1 MKKLLWVMAALFVSF
16 AAAAQTTITISSA
29 EEFLK
34 IGVDDNYPSNGNYIQ
49 TANIDLG
56 DKGTITKS
64 IINVDFS
71 GTYDGRGYTISYKA
85 TFAGT
90 GHNNSNDIHNGG
102 DYGLFRCVKGGTLK
116 NMNINGEVLM
126 TAAGSNNNMNVALL
140 CGHTVSVGTRRA
152 IVDHCNVVGSVS
164 TRINADNGGGADAAL
179 LIGQADGTTVQ
190 YCMGSGNVVGV
201 GWVGG
206 LIGSGGADRSNPI
219 TVKACAFSGEVRA
232 LQPVNNNGVVNDN
245 GVDYG
250 YGAGYA
256 GGIIGYAG
264 KHGPGANRDTT
275 SANLTVTIEL
285 CYVDA
290 DIYADNVATG
300 VASVAIGSGAALVK
314 NCCTDG
320 TIVRTASGA
329 GEQDNVSNST
339 RTENTYNAAGETV
352 GRLEEI
358 VAALNGTRGDEKAE
372 FDVVDGK
379 IVFYLDGKPAE
390 PCAAVTGLTISSV
403 APGSLTC
410 SWTAGGSEEEW
421 NVSISGGGLTED
433 ITAHVTTNPNLQIT
447 DERLNVQITDSR
459 LNVQITDDSLTA
471 SQSNYVLSVVAV
483 CEGDRPNST
492 PKTSSFVI
500 SCPTITDMNVTP
512 DYTSA
517 TVTWTNTETVEA
529 KLYQGDT
536 LKATQV
542 ITSAQPDTCIFT
554 SLTPNT
560 TYKVRLSA
568 ACGGG
573 YGEAT
578 ERVFTTPSLPIVEN
592 VRIAARYENGGSVAI
607 TWDYALAGATYQVEV
622 KTSGGSPVENRSG
635 LTTESYDNESSI
647 AVGSYQARIQATYQ
661 GHEAGWTEWFPFVIS
676 SPNAPQNVHWS
687 DTAIVDNNNKYK
699 LTLAWTKGNDV
710 TIQSTT
716 EANDGSGQGWQIKV
730 ADSTSNT
737 TAYTIAATST
747 NTTDYTQEMADLSC
761 YVTPG
766 TSQTFYISEY
776 SWTQPASNNPQESTK
791 SYFYSKWFPI
801 TFVAPCFEIA
811 ENPTAGAITQTSAT
825 LSGLSSGYVVV
836 LSDGTDTTN
845 YPQVSGNTLSLTG
858 LDPAT
863 HYTAEVRRY
872 CTETKY
878 SSKTVEFTTVGCY
891 SPTNITV
898 TDITSTSAKVSWT
911 QGNPTL
917 SGLLFWYKIK
927 DLSEEGNIDEFVGYD
942 QTTVTFDYLKPATQY
957 EVSIYEQCGEQAEGN
972 NASYGTPITIT
983 FTTSSLGNFVAINT
997 GTWGNTTTWQDG
1009 RIPDGLGTITIN
1021 DGVTLTLDRELVLK
1035 ENYTLTNNGTLLINN
1050 GELVNTTDNNNLGKV
1065 RISFTGTQNKWKFIG
1080 APFTS
1085 SQDGK
1090 YRLESIEPVSGSDV
1104 AVVLYDYGSGAWSGD
1119 WATINNR
1126 VPQAEGYF
1134 AWPFYSGT
1142 ITFNNDY
1149 NNDGTVDY
1157 TLNNSDITVTR
1168 NVVNSLG
1175 GNWMALANPYPA
1187 KLNIAKFWQDN
1198 SSNLQG
1204 QDNSSNLQ
1212 GNVVYKYNTEKNQ
1225 FEIKDCNDTNLF
1237 VAVCEGFFVNFRSA
1251 GDNKSVVFRKTQMTS
1266 YPTAS
1271 EAKSK
1276 TAQNPWIEMS
1286 LVNKRDEV
1294 KFYFVQNPLAE
1305 QGYDKYDANK
1315 LFATTGVAEPYF
1327 VTDGMNLV
1335 KEEVKELP
1343 YYATLNVRS
1352 EQDTL
1357 MTFVADKIPEG
1368 YRVSLIDG
1376 EQTIEMNEGSRYTTN
1391 ITAGENA
1398 DRFKLLIQNNVG
1410 LNQISQTDI
1419 TITNSNRHVAISAEA
1434 ISNVEVFNA
1443 LGQRVYQTK
1452 ASTFTLSGVQSGVYV
1467 VRVSTAKGTK
1477 SQKIVVE

>member
-16 AAAAQTTITISSA
+16 AVSAQTTININSA

-34 IGVDDNYPSNGNYIQ
+34 IGVDANYPSDGNYIQ

-56 DKGTITKS
+56 DKGRRNTPIITK
-64 IINVDFS
+64 FS
-71 GTYDGRGYTISYKA
+71 GKYDGDGYTISYKA
-85 TFAGT
+85 TFLGT
-90 GHNNSNDIHNGG
+90 SHNNSHSG
-102 DYGLFRCVKGGTLK
+102 DYGLFGYVSGGTLK
-116 NMNINGEVLM
+116 NMSVSGEVLM
-126 TAAGSNNNMNVALL
+126 EAANGRPDNMNVALL
-140 CGHTVSVGTRRA
+140 CGHTVSGTT
-152 IVDHCNVVGSVS
+152 VDHCNVVGSVS
-164 TRINADNGGGADAAL
+164 TYINASNGGGADAAL
-179 LIGQADGTTVQ
+179 LIGQADRTTVQ

-206 LIGSGGADRSNPI
+206 LIGSGGEDPNNPV

-232 LQPVNNNGVVNDN
+232 LQPVNNNGVVDDSR
-245 GVDYG
+245 VDYG
-250 YGAGYA
+250 WGAGCA

-264 KHGPGANRDTT
+264 KSGVQYDSSNGGNIPT
-275 SANLTVTIEL
+275 TVTIEL

-290 DIYADNVATG
+290 DIYADNIATG

-329 GEQDNVSNST
+329 GTQHNVSNST
-339 RTENTYNAAGETV
+339 RIENTYNAAGETV
-352 GRLEEI
+352 DRLEEI

-379 IVFYLDGKPAE
+379 IVLYPDGKPAE

-410 SWTAGGSEEEW
+410 SWTVGGSETAW
-421 NVSISGGGLTED
+421 NVSISGGNLTED
-433 ITAHVTTNPNLQIT
+433 ITVTATTNTNFTITNENLT
-447 DERLNVQITDSR
+447 TSP
-459 LNVQITDDSLTA
+459 
-471 SQSNYVLSVVAV
+471 SNYVLSVVAKCSETSLSV
-483 CEGDRPNST
+483 PA
-492 PKTSSFVI
+492 TSSFVI
-500 SCPTITDMNVTP
+500 SCPTIAGMSVTP

-517 TVTWTNTETVEA
+517 RVDWTNTETVKAE
-529 KLYQGDT
+529 LFQGGNPVGEPT
-536 LKATQV
+536 Y
-542 ITSAQPDTCIFT
+542 TSAQSHHTFT

-568 ACGGG
+568 KCGGVYVG
-573 YGEAT
+573 AT

-592 VRIAARYENGGSVAI
+592 VRIAARFDNGGSIAI
-607 TWDYALAGATYQVEV
+607 TWDYALAEATYQVEV
-622 KTSGGSPVENRSG
+622 QTSADGSVDNQSG
-635 LTTESYDNESSI
+635 LTTRNYSKSSI
-647 AVGSYQARIQATYQ
+647 AVGSYKARIKATYQ
-661 GHEAGWTEWFPFVIS
+661 GHEACWTEWFPFVIS
-676 SPNAPQNVHWS
+676 NPNAPQNVHWS
-687 DTAIVDNNNKYK
+687 NIETVDSQYRLK
-699 LTLAWTKGNDV
+699 LAWTKGNNNI
-710 TIQSTT
+710 TIQDPT
-716 EANDGSGQGWQIKV
+716 EEQTGYGQGWEIKV
-730 ADSTSNT
+730 ADSNSTVAYSIVASNSD
-737 TAYTIAATST
+737 IP
-747 NTTDYTQEMADLSC
+747 DYSQILSDH
-761 YVTPG
+761 YVAPG
-766 TSQTFYISEY
+766 TSQTFYIREY
-776 SWTQPASNNPQESTK
+776 KWEQAAGQGQ
-791 SYFYSKWFPI
+791 SYYYSYWFPI
-801 TFVAPCFEIA
+801 SFVAPCFEI
-811 ENPTAGAITQTSAT
+811 ETPTAESITQTSAT
-825 LSGLSSGYVVV
+825 LNGLASGYVVV
-836 LSDGTDTTN
+836 LSDGTNTTN
-845 YPQVSGNTLSLTG
+845 YTASGATLSLTG
-858 LDPAT
+858 LRSAT
-863 HYTAEVRRY
+863 HYTAEVRSY
-872 CTETKY
+872 CNPAMERY
-878 SSKTVEFTTVGCY
+878 SSKTVEFTTEGCY
-891 SPTNITV
+891 SPTNVTI
-898 TDITSTSAKVSWT
+898 TDITPLQAKVSWT
-911 QGNPTL
+911 RGNQN
-917 SGLLFWYKIK
+917 
-927 DLSEEGNIDEFVGYD
+927 LSELQFQYLLEEKAGETYTQVQTADGYVG
-942 QTTVTFDYLKPATQY
+942 TSKTFTNLKPATQY
-957 EVSIYEQCGEQAEGN
+957 RVSIAEQCGTA
-972 NASYGTPITIT
+972 YGTPTVVT
-983 FTTSSLGNFVAINT
+983 FTTSTPGNFVAINT
-997 GTWGNTTTWQDG
+997 GGWGIPTTWKDR
-1009 RIPDGLGTITIN
+1009 RIPDGLGGTITIN
-1021 DGVTLTLDRELVLK
+1021 SGVEVTLDTKLELK
-1035 ENYTLTNNGTLLINN
+1035 ENYTLINNGTLLINN

-1085 SQDGK
+1085 SQDRK

-1104 AVVLYDYGSGAWSGD
+1104 AVVLYDYPSGAWSSN

-1157 TLNNSDITVTR
+1157 TLNNSNITVER

-1187 KLNIAKFWQDN
+1187 KLNIATFLNDN
-1198 SSNLQG
+1198 SSAGLTG
-1204 QDNSSNLQ
+1204 
-1212 GNVVYKYNTEKNQ
+1212 GVVYTFNGSS
-1225 FEIKDCNDTNLF
+1225 FDVTNGTSGSLP
-1237 VAVCEGFFVNFRSA
+1237 VCEGFFVNFS
-1251 GDNKSVVFRKTQMTS
+1251 GSGTKSVSFNKEQMTS

-1271 EAKSK
+1271 AAKSK

-1376 EQTIEMNEGSRYTTN
+1376 EQTIEMNEGSRYTTD

-1410 LNQISQTDI
+1410 LNQVSQTDI

>member
-16 AAAAQTTITISSA
+16 AVSAQNRDDKGRIIINSA

-34 IGVDDNYPSNGNYIQ
+34 IGVDANYPSDGNYIQ

-56 DKGTITKS
+56 DKGTMYTPIITT
-64 IINVDFS
+64 FS
-71 GTYDGRGYTISYKA
+71 GIYDGGGYTISYKA
-85 TFAGT
+85 TFSGT
-90 GHNNSNDIHNGG
+90 THENSHTAG
-102 DYGLFRCVKGGTLK
+102 DYGLFGYVSGGILK

-126 TAAGSNNNMNVALL
+126 TAQGASSSNMNVALL
-140 CGHTVSVGTRRA
+140 CGHTVGA
-152 IVDHCNVVGSVS
+152 LVDHCNVVGSVS
-164 TRINADNGGGADAAL
+164 TYINADNGGGADAAL

-206 LIGSGGADRSNPI
+206 LIGSGGEDPYNPV

-232 LQPVNNNGVVNDN
+232 LQPVNNNGVVDDS

-250 YGAGYA
+250 WGAGCA

-264 KHGPGANRDTT
+264 KSGVQYDSSNGGNIPT
-275 SANLTVTIEL
+275 TVTIEL

-290 DIYADNVATG
+290 DIYADNIATG

-320 TIVRTASGA
+320 SVVKTANGD
-329 GEQDNVSNST
+329 GKQDNLTNST
-339 RTENTYNAAGETV
+339 NVQNTHNAAGKPVEV
-352 GRLEEI
+352 LEQI
-358 VAALNGTRGDEKAE
+358 VAALNDGRAQNEKAE

-379 IVFYLDGKPAE
+379 IVLYLNGKPAE
-390 PCAAVTGLTISSV
+390 PCAAVTGLTISHV

-410 SWTAGGSEEEW
+410 SWTAGGSEAW
-421 NVSISGGGLTED
+421 IVSISGGELAAD
-433 ITAHVTTNPNLQIT
+433 ITKNVETNT
-447 DERLNVQITDSR
+447 NVQIIDDR
-459 LNVQITDDSLTA
+459 LTTSD
-471 SQSNYVLSVVAV
+471 SNYVLSVVAV
-483 CEGDRPNST
+483 CGNDRPNSIPT
-492 PKTSSFVI
+492 TSSFVI
-500 SCPTITDMNVTP
+500 SCPTITGMNVTP
-512 DYTSA
+512 AYTSA
-517 TVTWTNTETVEA
+517 TVTWTNSGEVKAE
-529 KLYQGDT
+529 LYQGEAPVGEPT
-536 LKATQV
+536 
-542 ITSAQPDTCIFT
+542 ITSEHPHIFN

-568 ACGGG
+568 ACGGD

-578 ERVFTTPSLPIVEN
+578 ERVFTTKSLPIVKN
-592 VRIAARYENGGSVAI
+592 VQIAAKYDNGGSVTI
-607 TWDYALAGATYQVEV
+607 NWEYYDELDEATYQVEV
-622 KTSGGSPVENRSG
+622 QTSGNVSVENKQTGS
-635 LTTESYDNESSI
+635 TKSYNKSSI
-647 AVGSYQARIQATYQ
+647 EVGSYQARIKATYQ

-676 SPNAPQNVHWS
+676 NPNAPQNVHWS
-687 DTAIVDNNNKYK
+687 DTAIVNNNSQYQYK
-699 LTLAWTKGNDV
+699 LTLAWTRGNDDA
-710 TIQSTT
+710 TI
-716 EANDGSGQGWQIKV
+716 NYNSGQGWEIKV
-730 ADSTSNT
+730 ADTTDSNP

-747 NTTDYTQEMADLSC
+747 NTKDYTQEMAASSC

-766 TSQTFYISEY
+766 TSKTFYIRENKWTRS
-776 SWTQPASNNPQESTK
+776 SWWSPK
-791 SYFYSKWFPI
+791 SYSYSKWFPI
-801 TFVAPCFEIA
+801 TFVAPCFEI
-811 ENPTAGAITQTSAT
+811 ETPTAGAITQTSAT

-845 YPQVSGNTLSLTG
+845 YEVSGEILSLTG
-858 LDPAT
+858 LASAT
-863 HYTAEVRRY
+863 HYTAEVRSY
-872 CTETKY
+872 CNQEQGKY
-878 SSKTVEFTTVGCY
+878 SSKTVEFTTEGCY
-891 SPTNITV
+891 SPTNVTV
-898 TDITSTSAKVSWT
+898 TDITPLQAKVSWT
-911 QGNPTL
+911 KGNPTL
-917 SGLLFWYKIK
+917 RGLQFQYVL
-927 DLSEEGNIDEFVGYD
+927 EEKTGETYTQVQTADGYVG
-942 QTTVTFDYLKPATQY
+942 TSKTFTNLKPATLY
-957 EVSIYEQCGEQAEGN
+957 RVSIAEQCGTA
-972 NASYGTPITIT
+972 YGTPTVVP
-983 FTTSSLGNFVAINT
+983 FTTSTPGNFVAINT
-997 GTWGNTTTWQDG
+997 GTWDNAATWQDG
-1009 RIPDGLGTITIN
+1009 RIPNGIGTITIN
-1021 DGVTLTLDRELVLK
+1021 REVTVTLDRTLVLT
-1035 ENYTLTNNGTLLINN
+1035 NYYTLTNYGTLLINN
-1050 GELVNTTDNNNLGKV
+1050 GELVNTTNDNNLGNV
-1065 RISFTGTQNKWKFIG
+1065 RISFTATQDTWKFIG

-1085 SQDGK
+1085 VQDSK

-1104 AVVLYDYGSGAWSGD
+1104 AVVLYDYPSGAWSGT
-1119 WATINNR
+1119 WATINDR

-1149 NNDGTVDY
+1149 NKDKIVDY
-1157 TLNNSDITVTR
+1157 SLNNSDITVER
-1168 NVVNSLG
+1168 NVRTYPG
-1175 GNWMALANPYPA
+1175 GNWMSLANPYPA
-1187 KLNIAKFWQDN
+1187 NLDIAKFLSNN
-1198 SSNLQG
+1198 SEAGLQG
-1204 QDNSSNLQ
+1204 
-1212 GNVVYKYNTEKNQ
+1212 GVVYNFNGSTFDVKNG
-1225 FEIKDCNDTNLF
+1225 TSGSLP
-1237 VAVCEGFFVNFRSA
+1237 VCEGFFVNFSS
-1251 GDNKSVVFRKTQMTS
+1251 GGNKSVTFKKTQMTS
-1266 YPTAS
+1266 YPRVGNT
-1271 EAKSK
+1271 KSK

-1286 LVNKRDEV
+1286 LVNKRDKV
-1294 KFYFVQNPLAE
+1294 KFFFVRNPLAE

-1376 EQTIEMNEGSRYTTN
+1376 EQTIEMNEGSRYETN
-1391 ITAGENA
+1391 ISAGENA

-1410 LNQISQTDI
+1410 LNQVSQTDI

-1434 ISNVEVFNA
+1434 IGNVEVFNA

>member
-16 AAAAQTTITISSA
+16 AVAAQNRDDKGRIIINSA

-34 IGVDDNYPSNGNYIQ
+34 IGTTYSSSESYIQ

-56 DKGTITKS
+56 DKRTMNTS
-64 IINVDFS
+64 IINADFT
-71 GTYDGRGYTISYKA
+71 GTYDGDGHTISYKA

-90 GHNNSNDIHNGG
+90 GHNSSNDIHNGG

-140 CGHTVSVGTRRA
+140 CGHTVSVGDRRA

-164 TRINADNGGGADAAL
+164 TYINAQNGGGADAAL

-206 LIGSGGADRSNPI
+206 LIGSGGHGSYD

-232 LQPVNNNGVVNDN
+232 LQPDPAGNDQA
-245 GVDYG
+245 VAHG

-264 KHGPGANRDTT
+264 RHGSGASGNT
-275 SANLTVTIEL
+275 SPENLTVTIEL
-285 CYVDA
+285 CYVVA

-300 VASVAIGSGAALVK
+300 VASVAINSGAALVK

-320 TIVRTASGA
+320 SVVKTANGA
-329 GEQDNVSNST
+329 GEQNNLTNSINVQ
-339 RTENTYNAAGETV
+339 NTHNAAGETV
-352 GRLEEI
+352 DGLEEI
-358 VAALNGTRGDEKAE
+358 VAALNNGRAQGEKAE

-379 IVFYLDGKPAE
+379 IVLYLDGKPAE

-403 APGSLTC
+403 TPGSLTC
-410 SWTAGGSEEEW
+410 SWTAGGSETKW
-421 NVSISGGGLTED
+421 IVSISGGDLAAD
-433 ITAHVTTNPNLQIT
+433 ITVTATTNTNFTIT
-447 DERLNVQITDSR
+447 NE
-459 LNVQITDDSLTA
+459 SLTT
-471 SQSNYVLSVVAV
+471 SQNNYVLSVVAV
-483 CEGDRPNST
+483 CGDDRPNST
-492 PKTSSFVI
+492 AATSSFVI
-500 SCPTITDMNVTP
+500 SCPTIAGMSVTP
-512 DYTSA
+512 AYTSA
-517 TVTWTNTETVEA
+517 TVDWSNTEEVKAE
-529 KLYQGDT
+529 LYQGEAPVGEPT
-536 LKATQV
+536 
-542 ITSAQPDTCIFT
+542 ITSEHPHTFN

-560 TYKVRLSA
+560 TYKVKLSA
-568 ACGGG
+568 ACGGD

-592 VRIAARYENGGSVAI
+592 VQIAARYENGGSVAI

-622 KTSGGSPVENRSG
+622 QTSAGSGVANQTA
-635 LTTESYDNESSI
+635 LTTKSYNKSSI
-647 AVGSYQARIQATYQ
+647 DVGSYQARIKATYQ

-676 SPNAPQNVHWS
+676 DPNAPKNVHWS
-687 DTAIVDNNNKYK
+687 DTAIVNSQYQ
-699 LTLAWTKGNDV
+699 LTLAWIKGNDV
-710 TIQSTT
+710 EIQV
-716 EANDGSGQGWQIKV
+716 NSGQGWEIT
-730 ADSTSNT
+730 ADPNSGA
-737 TAYTIAATST
+737 AYTITANSGTS
-747 NTTDYTQEMADLSC
+747 NYSKVLSNDNH

-766 TSQTFYISEY
+766 SSQTFYIRE
-776 SWTQPASNNPQESTK
+776 WTQQENN
-791 SYFYSKWFPI
+791 YYYSSWFPI

-825 LSGLSSGYVVV
+825 LSGLRSGYVVV
-836 LSDGTDTTN
+836 LSDGTNTTN
-845 YPQVSGNTLSLTG
+845 YPVSGETLLLTG
-858 LDPAT
+858 LASAT
-863 HYTAEVRRY
+863 HYTAEVRSY
-872 CTETKY
+872 CTQEKY
-878 SSKTVEFTTVGCY
+878 SSKTVEFTTEGCY
-891 SPTNITV
+891 SPTNVTV
-898 TDITSTSAKVSWT
+898 TNITPLQAKVSWT
-911 QGNPTL
+911 QGNQNL
-917 SGLLFWYKIK
+917 SGLLFMYEITE
-927 DLSEEGNIDEFVGYD
+927 LSGEGNTDIEVGYSE
-942 QTTVTFDYLKPATQY
+942 TSKTFTNLKPATQY
-957 EVSIYEQCGEQAEGN
+957 KVSIYEQCGEREQAASDNE
-972 NASYGTPITIT
+972 SYGTPITIT
-983 FTTSSLGNFVAINT
+983 FTTSSPGNFVAINT
-997 GTWGNTTTWQDG
+997 GTWDNAATWQDG
-1009 RIPDGLGTITIN
+1009 LIPNGIGTITIN
-1021 DGVTLTLDRELVLK
+1021 NGVTVTLNRTLVLT

-1050 GELVNTTDNNNLGKV
+1050 GELVNTTNNNNLGNV
-1065 RISFTGTQNKWKFIG
+1065 RISFTATQDTWKFIG

-1085 SQDGK
+1085 VQDSK

-1104 AVVLYDYGSGAWSGD
+1104 AVVLYNYQSGVWSNN
-1119 WATINNR
+1119 WATINDR
-1126 VPQAEGYF
+1126 VPQAEGFF
-1134 AWPFYSGT
+1134 AWPFYNGT

-1149 NNDGTVDY
+1149 NKDKIVDY
-1157 TLNNSDITVTR
+1157 SLNNSDITVKR
-1168 NVVNSLG
+1168 NVVNSSG

-1204 QDNSSNLQ
+1204 
-1212 GNVVYKYNTEKNQ
+1212 NVVYKYNTAAKQ
-1225 FEIKDCNDTNLF
+1225 FEIKDCNNTDLF
-1237 VAVCEGFFVNFRSA
+1237 VALCEGFFVNFQSA
-1251 GDNKSVVFRKTQMTS
+1251 GNDKSVTFHKTQMTF
-1266 YPTAS
+1266 YPS
-1271 EAKSK
+1271 ENNTKSK

-1286 LVNKRDEV
+1286 LLNKRDEV

-1335 KEEVKELP
+1335 KEEVRELP

-1376 EQTIEMNEGSRYTTN
+1376 EQTIEMNEGSRYETN
-1391 ITAGENA
+1391 ISAGENA

-1410 LNQISQTDI
+1410 LNQVSQTDI

>member
-16 AAAAQTTITISSA
+16 AAAAQTYDSLGRIIINSA

-34 IGVDDNYPSNGNYIQ
+34 IGSTYSSSASYIQ

-56 DKGTITKS
+56 DKRTMNTS
-64 IINVDFS
+64 IINVDFT
-71 GTYDGRGYTISYKA
+71 GTYDGDGHTISYKA

-102 DYGLFRCVKGGTLK
+102 DYGLFRCVKGGALK

-140 CGHTVSVGTRRA
+140 CGHTVSVGDRRA

-164 TRINADNGGGADAAL
+164 TYINAQNGGGADAAL

-206 LIGSGGADRSNPI
+206 LIGSGGHGSYD

-232 LQPVNNNGVVNDN
+232 LQPDPAGSNEAVAH
-245 GVDYG
+245 G

-264 KHGPGANRDTT
+264 RHGSGAAGNTT
-275 SANLTVTIEL
+275 SPATVTIEL

-320 TIVRTASGA
+320 SVVKTANRD
-329 GEQDNVSNST
+329 GEQANVSNST
-339 RTENTYNAAGETV
+339 RIENTYNAAGKTV
-352 GRLEEI
+352 DVLEQI
-358 VAALNGTRGDEKAE
+358 VEALNRGRAPDEKAE
-372 FDVVDGK
+372 FDVVGDQ
-379 IVFYLDGKPAE
+379 IVLYPDGKPKAA
-390 PCAAVTGLTISSV
+390 CAAVTGLTISSV
-403 APGSLTC
+403 TPGSLTC
-410 SWTAGGSEEEW
+410 SWTKGGSETEW
-421 NVSISGGGLTED
+421 SVSISGGNLAADIAATATTDPTITIEDVRLT
-433 ITAHVTTNPNLQIT
+433 TSP
-447 DERLNVQITDSR
+447 
-459 LNVQITDDSLTA
+459 
-471 SQSNYVLSVVAV
+471 SNYVLSVVAKCSETSLSV
-483 CEGDRPNST
+483 PA
-492 PKTSSFVI
+492 TSSFVI
-500 SCPTITDMNVTP
+500 SCPTIAGMSVTP
-512 DYTSA
+512 DYTSVRVA
-517 TVTWTNTETVEA
+517 WTNSETVKAE
-529 KLYQGDT
+529 LYQGE
-536 LKATQV
+536 TQ
-542 ITSAQPDTCIFT
+542 IGESITTSAQTHTFT
-554 SLTPNT
+554 SLSPST
-560 TYKVRLSA
+560 TYKVKLSA
-568 ACGGG
+568 ACGGD
-573 YGEAT
+573 YGAPT

-592 VRIAARYENGGSVAI
+592 VQIAARYENGGSVNIAWNYAI
-607 TWDYALAGATYQVEV
+607 EGATYKVEV
-622 KTSGGSPVENRSG
+622 QTSAGGSVDNQSG
-635 LTTESYDNESSI
+635 LTTRNYSKSSI
-647 AVGSYQARIQATYQ
+647 AVGSYKARIKATYQ
-661 GHEAGWTEWFPFVIS
+661 GHEACWTEWFPFVIS
-676 SPNAPQNVHWS
+676 NPNAPQNVHWS
-687 DTAIVDNNNKYK
+687 NIETVDSQYR
-699 LTLAWTKGNDV
+699 LTLAWTKGNNNI
-710 TIQSTT
+710 TIQDPT
-716 EANDGSGQGWQIKV
+716 EEQTGYGQGWEIKV
-730 ADSTSNT
+730 ADSNSTVAYSIVASNSD
-737 TAYTIAATST
+737 IP
-747 NTTDYTQEMADLSC
+747 DYSQILSDH
-761 YVTPG
+761 YVAPG
-766 TSQTFYISEY
+766 TSQTFYIREY
-776 SWTQPASNNPQESTK
+776 KWEQAAGQGQSQ
-791 SYFYSKWFPI
+791 SYYYSYWFPI
-801 TFVAPCFEIA
+801 SFVAPCFEIGTPTA
-811 ENPTAGAITQTSAT
+811 ENITQTSAT
-825 LSGLSSGYVVV
+825 LNGLSAGYKVYFSGRGEPYVIGEEET
-836 LSDGTDTTN
+836 S
-845 YPQVSGNTLSLTG
+845 LSLTG
-858 LDPAT
+858 LNPAT
-863 HYTAEVRRY
+863 HYTAEVRSY

-878 SSKTVEFTTVGCY
+878 SSKTVEFTTEGCY
-891 SPTNITV
+891 SPTNVTV
-898 TDITSTSAKVSWT
+898 TDITPLQAKVSWT
-911 QGNPTL
+911 QGNPTPR
-917 SGLLFWYKIK
+917 GLQFQYVL
-927 DLSEEGNIDEFVGYD
+927 EEKTGETYTQVQTADGYVG
-942 QTTVTFDYLKPATQY
+942 TSKTFTNLKPATLY
-957 EVSIYEQCGEQAEGN
+957 RVSIAEQCGTA
-972 NASYGTPITIT
+972 YGMPTVVT

-1009 RIPDGLGTITIN
+1009 LIPDGLGTITIN
-1021 DGVTLTLDRELVLK
+1021 EGVEVTLDRTLVLT

-1050 GELVNTTDNNNLGKV
+1050 GELVNTTNNNNLGNV
-1065 RISFTGTQNKWKFIG
+1065 RISFTATQNKWKFIG

-1085 SQDGK
+1085 VQDSK

-1104 AVVLYDYGSGAWSGD
+1104 AVVLYNYQSGVWSNN
-1119 WATINNR
+1119 WATINDR

-1149 NNDGTVDY
+1149 NGDGTPDY
-1157 TLNNSDITVTR
+1157 TLNNSDITVERTITTT
-1168 NVVNSLG
+1168 SG

-1187 KLNIAKFWQDN
+1187 KLNIAKFLTDN
-1198 SSNLQG
+1198 SSAGLTG
-1204 QDNSSNLQ
+1204 V
-1212 GNVVYKYNTEKNQ
+1212 VVYSFNGSS
-1225 FEIKDCNDTNLF
+1225 FDVTNGTSGSLP
-1237 VAVCEGFFVNFRSA
+1237 VCEGFFVNFSNS
-1251 GDNKSVVFRKTQMTS
+1251 GTKSVSFNKEQMTS

-1271 EAKSK
+1271 AAKNK

-1335 KEEVKELP
+1335 KEEVRELP

-1357 MTFVADKIPEG
+1357 MTFVARKIPEG

-1410 LNQISQTDI
+1410 LNHVPQADI

>member
-1 MKKLLWVMAALFVSF
+1 MKKLFFAIAALFVSF
-16 AAAAQTTITISSA
+16 VAAAQTTITINSA

-56 DKGTITKS
+56 DKGTVTSS
-64 IINVDFS
+64 IINVDFT
-71 GTYDGRGYTISYKA
+71 GTYDGDGHTISYKA

-90 GHNNSNDIHNGG
+90 GHNSSNDIHNGG

-140 CGHTVSVGTRRA
+140 CGHTVSVGDRRA

-164 TRINADNGGGADAAL
+164 TYINAQNGGGADAAL

-206 LIGSGGADRSNPI
+206 LIGSGGHGSYD

-232 LQPVNNNGVVNDN
+232 LQPNPAGNNQAVAN
-245 GVDYG
+245 G

-264 KHGPGANRDTT
+264 RHGSGAAGNTT
-275 SANLTVTIEL
+275 SPATVTIEL

-320 TIVRTASGA
+320 SVVKTANGA
-329 GEQDNVSNST
+329 GEQNNLTNSINVQ
-339 RTENTYNAAGETV
+339 NTHNAAGETV
-352 GRLEEI
+352 DGLERI
-358 VAALNGTRGDEKAE
+358 VAALNEGRADGEKAE
-372 FDVVDGK
+372 FDVVNGQ
-379 IVFYLDGKPAE
+379 IVLYLDGKPAE
-390 PCAAVTGLTISSV
+390 PCAAVTGLAISHV

-410 SWTAGGSEEEW
+410 SWTAGGSETKW
-421 NVSISGGGLTED
+421 IVSISGGGLTED
-433 ITAHVTTNPNLQIT
+433 ITKNVTTNQDVTIT
-447 DERLNVQITDSR
+447 DDS
-459 LNVQITDDSLTA
+459 LATVTITDDSLTT
-471 SQSNYVLSVVAV
+471 SPNNYVLSVVAKCSETSLSV
-483 CEGDRPNST
+483 PA
-492 PKTSSFVI
+492 TSSFVI
-500 SCPTITDMNVTP
+500 SCPTIAGMSVEP
-512 DYTSA
+512 AYTSA
-517 TVTWTNTETVEA
+517 RVAWTNSGEVRAE
-529 KLYQGDT
+529 LYQGET
-536 LKATQV
+536 LKETQV
-542 ITSAQPDTCIFT
+542 ITSPQSHTFN

-573 YGEAT
+573 DYGEAT
-578 ERVFTTPSLPIVEN
+578 ERVFTTKSLPIVDS
-592 VRIAARYENGGSVAI
+592 VQIAARYENGGSVKI
-607 TWDYALAGATYQVEV
+607 TWDYALDGATYDVEV
-622 KTSGGSPVENRSG
+622 QTSEGYSVNTQTG
-635 LTTESYDNESSI
+635 LDTKSYKKSSI
-647 AVGSYQARIQATYQ
+647 EVGSYQARIKATYQ

-676 SPNAPQNVHWS
+676 NPNAPQNVHWS
-687 DTAIVDNNNKYK
+687 DTAIVDNQYK
-699 LTLAWTKGNDV
+699 LTLAWTRGNDDA
-710 TIQSTT
+710 TI
-716 EANDGSGQGWQIKV
+716 NYNSGQGWEIKV
-730 ADSTSNT
+730 ADTTDSNP

-747 NTTDYTQEMADLSC
+747 NTKDYTQEMAASSC

-766 TSQTFYISEY
+766 TSKTFYIRENKWTRS
-776 SWTQPASNNPQESTK
+776 SWWSPK
-791 SYFYSKWFPI
+791 SYSYSKWFPI
-801 TFVAPCFEIA
+801 TFVAPCFEI
-811 ENPTAGAITQTSAT
+811 EGTPTAGAITQTSAT
-825 LSGLSSGYVVV
+825 LSGLSGLSSDTVFVS
-836 LSDGTDTTN
+836 SDGINTTK
-845 YPQVSGNTLSLTG
+845 YPVSGVTLSLTG
-858 LDPAT
+858 LASAT
-863 HYTAEVRRY
+863 HYTAEVRSY
-872 CTETKY
+872 CTQEKY
-878 SSKTVEFTTVGCY
+878 SSKTVEFTTEGCY
-891 SPTNITV
+891 SPTDVTVTNITPLQ
-898 TDITSTSAKVSWT
+898 AKVSWRK
-911 QGNPTL
+911 GNQNL
-917 SGLLFWYKIK
+917 SGLLFKYI
-927 DLSEEGNIDEFVGYD
+927 LEEKRDELYTEVQTAVGYSD
-942 QTTVTFDYLKPATQY
+942 TSKTFTNLKPATKY
-957 EVSIYEQCGEQAEGN
+957 RVSVAEQCGTN
-972 NASYGTPITIT
+972 YGIPTTIT
-983 FTTSSLGNFVAINT
+983 FTTSTPGNFVAINT

-1009 RIPDGLGTITIN
+1009 RIPNGIGTITIN
-1021 DGVTLTLDRELVLK
+1021 REVTVTLDRTLVLTDY
-1035 ENYTLTNNGTLLINN
+1035 YTLTNNGTLLINN
-1050 GELVNTTDNNNLGKV
+1050 GELVNTTNNNNLGNV
-1065 RISFTGTQNKWKFIG
+1065 RISFTATQDTWKFIG

-1085 SQDGK
+1085 VQDSK

-1104 AVVLYDYGSGAWSGD
+1104 AVVLYNYQSGVWSNN
-1119 WATINNR
+1119 WATINDR
-1126 VPQAEGYF
+1126 VPQAEGFF

-1149 NNDGTVDY
+1149 NTDNRVDY
-1157 TLNNSDITVTR
+1157 SLNNSDITVER
-1168 NVVNSLG
+1168 NVTNSSG
-1175 GNWMALANPYPA
+1175 GNWMSLANPYPA
-1187 KLNIAKFWQDN
+1187 KLDIAKFLRDN
-1198 SSNLQG
+1198 STAGLQG
-1204 QDNSSNLQ
+1204 
-1212 GNVVYKYNTEKNQ
+1212 GVVYNFNGSSFDVKNG
-1225 FEIKDCNDTNLF
+1225 TSGSLP
-1237 VAVCEGFFVNFRSA
+1237 VCEGFFVNFSSD
-1251 GDNKSVVFRKTQMTS
+1251 GNKSVTFNKTQMTS
-1266 YPTAS
+1266 YPSGNNT
-1271 EAKSK
+1271 KSK
-1276 TAQNPWIEMS
+1276 TVQSPWIEMS
-1286 LVNKRDEV
+1286 LVNKRDKV
-1294 KFYFVQNPLAE
+1294 KFFFAHNPLAE

-1376 EQTIEMNEGSRYTTN
+1376 EQTIEMNEGSRYETN
-1391 ITAGENA
+1391 ISAGENA

-1410 LNQISQTDI
+1410 LNQVSQTDI

>member
-1 MKKLLWVMAALFVSF
+1 MKKLFFAIAALFVSF
-16 AAAAQTTITISSA
+16 AAAAQTYDSVGRIIINSA

-34 IGVDDNYPSNGNYIQ
+34 IGSTYSASASYIQ
-49 TANIDLG
+49 TVNIDLG
-56 DKGTITKS
+56 DKGTRNTS

-71 GTYDGRGYTISYKA
+71 GTYDGGGYTISYKA

-126 TAAGSNNNMNVALL
+126 TAEGSNNNMNVALL
-140 CGHTVSVGTRRA
+140 CGHTVSGARRA

-164 TRINADNGGGADAAL
+164 TLINADNGGGADAAL

-206 LIGSGGADRSNPI
+206 LIGSGGADPYNPD

-232 LQPVNNNGVVNDN
+232 LQPVNSKGEVNDS
-245 GVDYG
+245 GVNHG

-264 KHGPGANRDTT
+264 RHGSGAAGNT
-275 SANLTVTIEL
+275 SPATVTIEL

-339 RTENTYNAAGETV
+339 RTENTHNAAGETV
-352 GRLEEI
+352 DGLENI
-358 VAALNGTRGDEKAE
+358 VDLINNAKEEGEKAE

-379 IVFYLDGKPAE
+379 IVLYPDGKPAE

-403 APGSLTC
+403 TPGSLTC
-410 SWTAGGSEEEW
+410 SWTAGESGTEW
-421 NVSISGGGLTED
+421 NVSISGGNLTEA
-433 ITAHVTTNPNLQIT
+433 ITVSTTTNTDFTITNENLT
-447 DERLNVQITDSR
+447 T
-459 LNVQITDDSLTA
+459 
-471 SQSNYVLSVVAV
+471 SQNNYVLSVVAV
-483 CEGDRPNST
+483 CGGDRPNST
-492 PKTSSFVI
+492 AATSSFVI
-500 SCPTITDMNVTP
+500 SCPTIAGMSVTTP
-512 DYTSA
+512 DCTSA
-517 TVTWTNTETVEA
+517 RVTWTNSGEVKAE
-529 KLYQGDT
+529 LYQGENRIGEP
-536 LKATQV
+536 
-542 ITSAQPDTCIFT
+542 ITTSEQTHTFT
-554 SLTPNT
+554 SLSPNT

-568 ACGGG
+568 ACGED

-578 ERVFTTPSLPIVEN
+578 ERVFTTPSLPIV
-592 VRIAARYENGGSVAI
+592 
-607 TWDYALAGATYQVEV
+607 
-622 KTSGGSPVENRSG
+622 SG
-635 LTTESYDNESSI
+635 LTTEPSYNGQTSTGSVTIRWDAYTLTLGESDYYEMVITTLSNSTTDTITTTNISSTKRPI
-647 AVGSYQARIQATYQ
+647 ALGSYTVKVRVKYGATYSD
-661 GHEAGWTEWFPFVIS
+661 WTDEYPFVIS
-676 SPNAPQNVHWS
+676 DPNAPKNPTW
-687 DTAIVDNNNKYK
+687 T
-699 LTLAWTKGNDV
+699 LTPNENSYDVMVTWTKGNQVDV
-710 TIQSTT
+710 FESESDYSRQHWT
-716 EANDGSGQGWQIKV
+716 V
-730 ADSTSNT
+730 NT
-737 TAYTIAATST
+737 YNIVSATNASI
-747 NTTDYTQEMADLSC
+747 D
-761 YVTPG
+761 
-766 TSQTFYISEY
+766 EY
-776 SWTQPASNNPQESTK
+776 SYTFTSVAPGSDLAVSIVEYLNSRTGENTSVSNSTAL
-791 SYFYSKWFPI
+791 SFTIPI
-801 TFVAPCFEIA
+801 PCFEI
-811 ENPTAGAITQTSAT
+811 EGTPTAESITQTSAT
-825 LSGLSSGYVVV
+825 LNGLSAGYKVYFSGRAEPYVIGEEET
-836 LSDGTDTTN
+836 S
-845 YPQVSGNTLSLTG
+845 LSLTG
-858 LDPAT
+858 LTPAT

-872 CTETKY
+872 CTDTKY
-878 SSKTVEFTTVGCY
+878 SSETVEFTTEGCY

-917 SGLLFWYKIK
+917 SGLLFWYKIEE
-927 DLSEEGNIDEFVGYD
+927 LPGEGNADEFVGYD
-942 QTTVTFDYLKPATQY
+942 QTTVNFEYLKPATQY
-957 EVSIYEQCGEQAEGN
+957 SVSIYEQCGEREQAGSDNEY
-972 NASYGTPITIT
+972 YGTPITIT
-983 FTTSSLGNFVAINT
+983 FTTSSPGDFVAINT

-1021 DGVTLTLDRELVLK
+1021 EGVEVTLDRTLVLK

-1104 AVVLYDYGSGAWSGD
+1104 AVVLYDYNSGAWSDG

-1149 NNDGTVDY
+1149 NGDGTVDY

-1168 NVVNSLG
+1168 KVVNSSG

-1187 KLNIAKFWQDN
+1187 KLDIAKFLQDN

-1204 QDNSSNLQ
+1204 GVVYSFNNSS
-1212 GNVVYKYNTEKNQ
+1212 
-1225 FEIKDCNDTNLF
+1225 FDIPNDTNNGTSGSLP
-1237 VAVCEGFFVNFRSA
+1237 VCEGFFVNFLSA
-1251 GDNKSVVFRKTQMTS
+1251 GNDKSVVFHKTQMAS

-1271 EAKSK
+1271 AAKNK

-1327 VTDGMNLV
+1327 VTEGMNLV
-1335 KEEVKELP
+1335 KEEVRELP

-1357 MTFVADKIPEG
+1357 MTFVARKIPEG

-1376 EQTIEMNEGSRYTTN
+1376 EQTIEMNEGSRYTTD
-1391 ITAGENA
+1391 IAAGENA

-1410 LNQISQTDI
+1410 LNHVPQADI

-1434 ISNVEVFNA
+1434 ISKVEVFNA
-1443 LGQRVYQTK
+1443 LGQKVYETK
-1452 ASTFTLSGVQSGVYV
+1452 ASAFTLSSVQSGVYV
-1467 VRVSTAKGTK
+1467 VRVSTDKGTK

>member
-16 AAAAQTTITISSA
+16 AAAAQNYDSEGRIIINSA

-34 IGVDDNYPSNGNYIQ
+34 IGVDANYPSNGNYIQ

-56 DKGTITKS
+56 DKRTMNTS
-64 IINVDFS
+64 IINVDFT
-71 GTYDGRGYTISYKA
+71 GTYDGDGHTISYKA

-90 GHNNSNDIHNGG
+90 GHNSSNDIHNGG

-140 CGHTVSVGTRRA
+140 CGHTVSVGDRRA

-164 TRINADNGGGADAAL
+164 TYINAQNGGGADAAL

-206 LIGSGGADRSNPI
+206 LIGSGGHGSYD

-232 LQPVNNNGVVNDN
+232 LQPNPAGNDQA
-245 GVDYG
+245 VAHG

-264 KHGPGANRDTT
+264 KHGQGAAGST
-275 SANLTVTIEL
+275 SPATVTIEL

-320 TIVRTASGA
+320 SIVKTANRY
-329 GEQDNVSNST
+329 GEDADVSNST
-339 RTENTYNAAGETV
+339 RTENTYNAAGATV
-352 GRLEEI
+352 DSLEAI
-358 VAALNGTRGDEKAE
+358 VAELNGTRGDEKAE

-379 IVFYLDGKPAE
+379 IVLYLDGKPAE
-390 PCAAVTGLTISSV
+390 PCAAVTGLAISHV

-410 SWTAGGSEEEW
+410 SWTAGESETEW
-421 NVSISGGGLTED
+421 SVSISGGDLAAD
-433 ITAHVTTNPNLQIT
+433 ITATATTNTDFTIT
-447 DERLNVQITDSR
+447 NE
-459 LNVQITDDSLTA
+459 SLTT
-471 SQSNYVLSVVAV
+471 SQNNYVLSVVAV
-483 CEGDRPNST
+483 CGGDRPNST
-492 PKTSSFVI
+492 ATTSSFVI
-500 SCPTITDMNVTP
+500 SCPTIAGMSVTP

-517 TVTWTNTETVEA
+517 TVDWTTNTDSVKAE
-529 KLYQGDT
+529 LFQGGIQIREQT
-536 LKATQV
+536 
-542 ITSAQPDTCIFT
+542 ITSAQTHIFD
-554 SLTPNT
+554 SLVPNT

-568 ACGGG
+568 ACGDNS

-578 ERVFTTPSLPIVEN
+578 ERVFTTPSLPIV
-592 VRIAARYENGGSVAI
+592 
-607 TWDYALAGATYQVEV
+607 
-622 KTSGGSPVENRSG
+622 SG
-635 LTTESYDNESSI
+635 LTTAPSYNGQTSTGSVTISWDAYTLTLGESDCYEMMITTLSDGTTETIPTTNISSTKTPI
-647 AVGSYQARIQATYQ
+647 ELGSYTVKVRAKY
-661 GHEAGWTEWFPFVIS
+661 GDNYSDWTDEYPFVIS
-676 SPNAPQNVHWS
+676 DPNAPKNPTWTLTS
-687 DTAIVDNNNKYK
+687 NGNNYDV
-699 LTLAWTKGNDV
+699 TVTWTKGNQVGVFEIESDYSRQHWTV
-710 TIQSTT
+710 
-716 EANDGSGQGWQIKV
+716 
-730 ADSTSNT
+730 NT
-737 TAYTIAATST
+737 DNTVNATNAST
-747 NTTDYTQEMADLSC
+747 N
-761 YVTPG
+761 
-766 TSQTFYISEY
+766 EY
-776 SWTQPASNNPQESTK
+776 SYTFTSVAQGSDLAVSIVEYLNSRTGENTSVSNSSPLSFTI
-791 SYFYSKWFPI
+791 PI
-801 TFVAPCFEIA
+801 PCFEI
-811 ENPTAGAITQTSAT
+811 EGTPTAGAITQTSAT
-825 LSGLSSGYVVV
+825 LSGLSGLSSDTVFVS
-836 LSDGTDTTN
+836 SDGINTTK
-845 YPQVSGNTLSLTG
+845 YPVSGGTLSLTG
-858 LDPAT
+858 LTSAT
-863 HYTAEVRRY
+863 HYTAEVRSY
-872 CTETKY
+872 CTQEKY

-891 SPTNITV
+891 SPTNVKV

-917 SGLLFWYKIK
+917 SGLLFWYKIEE
-927 DLSEEGNIDEFVGYD
+927 LSEEGNADEFVGYE

-957 EVSIYEQCGEQAEGN
+957 SVSIYEQCGEREQAGRDNEY
-972 NASYGTPITIT
+972 YGTPITIN
-983 FTTSSLGNFVAINT
+983 FTTSSRGNFVAINT

-1009 RIPDGLGTITIN
+1009 LIPDGLGTITIN
-1021 DGVTLTLDRELVLK
+1021 EGVEVTLDRTLVLT

-1050 GELVNTTDNNNLGKV
+1050 GELVNTTNNNNLGKV

-1080 APFTS
+1080 APFTG
-1085 SQDGK
+1085 SQDSK

-1104 AVVLYDYGSGAWSGD
+1104 AVVLYDYPSGAWSNN
-1119 WATINNR
+1119 WATINDR
-1126 VPQAEGYF
+1126 VPQAEGFF
-1134 AWPFYSGT
+1134 AWPFYNGT

-1149 NNDGTVDY
+1149 NKDKIVDY
-1157 TLNNSDITVTR
+1157 SLNNSDITVER
-1168 NVVNSLG
+1168 NVVNSSG

-1187 KLNIAKFWQDN
+1187 KLNIATFLSDN
-1198 SSNLQG
+1198 SLAG
-1204 QDNSSNLQ
+1204 LT
-1212 GNVVYKYNTEKNQ
+1212 GGVVYSFNGSS
-1225 FEIKDCNDTNLF
+1225 FDVTNGTSGSLP
-1237 VAVCEGFFVNFRSA
+1237 VCEGFFVNFSSD
-1251 GDNKSVVFRKTQMTS
+1251 GNKSVTFHKTQMTS
-1266 YPTAS
+1266 YPRVGNT
-1271 EAKSK
+1271 ESK
-1276 TAQNPWIEMS
+1276 TVQNPWIEMS

-1335 KEEVKELP
+1335 KEEVKDLP

-1376 EQTIEMNEGSRYTTN
+1376 EQTIEMNEGSRYETN
-1391 ITAGENA
+1391 ISAGENA

-1410 LNQISQTDI
+1410 LNQVSQTDI